1 MNVLI
6 LYILSFLIGILLFK
20 LLYNC
25 ECFINISN
33 DLTLIT
39 EKLCDDT
46 PTPITTSFVEK
57 IQELFKSNHIDTTQK
72 LINKMF
78 SVNENNVNSVYKL
91 DKFFEGFKKFPKLH
105 IENDIQAA
113 VIISGMLGNFMHE
126 SDNFAT
132 IDEYG
137 NPQGELCGIKYDP
150 EKEPWS
156 EDPKKHGN
164 TLKKGDLMPCSCGQH
179 DNYMTSLYIGDL
191 YCNIPWNVS
200 ITGSTKDDYQF
211 PMKCEPNSKSAG
223 CCFWG
228 RGATQITGQHNY
240 KLFEN
245 YINENNVDG
254 DNVNFCNNPDKV
266 IEEEYIWLSSIW
278 FWYTEVQEG
287 TSSGEIDRKN
297 NYINTLKE
305 YSELVEQKN
314 ASATDVQYL
323 IKNTSFFAGV
333 SNSINRGKWSLDNAE
348 KIATIICNS
357 IKILQLIGM
366 LEKKTLDCSDDV
378 PDLVPVPENDN
389 CCGTWDEK
397 CMKVDN
403 NDVCK
408 ENNNIKCVSGGGD
421 YKACKNYREWQCEKC
436 T

>member
-20 LLYNC
+20 LLYNR

-33 DLTLIT
+33 DLRLIT
-39 EKLCDDT
+39 EELCDK
-46 PTPITTSFVEK
+46 TSFVEN
-57 IQELFKSNHIDTTQK
+57 IQKLFKLNDINTTQL

-78 SVNENNVNSVYKL
+78 PEKKETVKSVYNL
-91 DKFFEGFKKFPKLH
+91 DNFFEGFKKFPNLYIK
-105 IENDIQAA
+105 NNIQAA

-126 SDNFAT
+126 SDNFTT

-137 NPQGELCGIKYDP
+137 NPQSPLCIIQYNTKD
-150 EKEPWS
+150 EWS
-156 EDPKKHGN
+156 EEKDALN
-164 TLKKGDLMPCSCGQH
+164 TLKSGDMMPCSCGQH
-179 DNYMTSLYIGDL
+179 DNYMTSKYTGDPR
-191 YCNIPWNVS
+191 CDIPWNAS
-200 ITGSTKDDYQF
+200 ITGSTKDGYQF

-245 YINENNVDG
+245 YINENKVDG
-254 DNVNFCNNPDKV
+254 DDVDFCKHPDKV
-266 IEEEYIWLSSIW
+266 IEEEYIFLSSLW
-278 FWYTEVQEG
+278 FWYIEVQEG
-287 TSSGEIDRKN
+287 TSSGELDRKN
-297 NYINTLKE
+297 NYVKTLID
-305 YSELVEQKN
+305 YSNLVEEKN

-323 IKNTSFFAGV
+323 KTKSFFAGV
-333 SNSINRGKWSLDNAE
+333 SNSINRGKWTGDDAE
-348 KIATIICNS
+348 MLTTRICNS
-357 IKILQLIGM
+357 VKVLQLINM
-366 LEKKTLDCSDDV
+366 LDEKTLDCSDNV
-378 PDLVPVPENDN
+378 PDLVPVPENKS

-397 CMKVDN
+397 CVKVDN

-408 ENNNIKCVSGGGD
+408 KNNNIKCVSGGGD
-421 YKACKNYREWQCEKC
+421 YKACKNYRKWQCENC